1 MKNKNKNK
9 ENGIFE
15 LILIFIA
22 IISIFN
28 AYIVVSNEVAIYAN
42 HNMNFTDCRG
52 LAYHGPN
59 AEKDKEKCLESI
71 KSKEEKAIQAEEYM
85 KNNKGTHTIISFVL
99 LLATTISLVI
109 TIRKRK
115 NIGYILLGIIT
126 IIINIFSLL

>member
-1 MKNKNKNK
+1 MKDSKNKS
-9 ENGIFE
+9 GLFE
-15 LILIFIA
+15 LIIIIIA
-22 IISIFN
+22 IISIIN
-28 AYIVVSNEVAIYAN
+28 TYIVRSNKIAIYEN
-42 HNMNFTDCRG
+42 PNNSISDCRG
-52 LAYHGPN
+52 LAYHEPN

>member
-1 MKNKNKNK
+1 MKDSKNKS
-9 ENGIFE
+9 GLFE
-15 LILIFIA
+15 LIIIIIA
-22 IISIFN
+22 IISIIN
-28 AYIVVSNEVAIYAN
+28 TYIVGSNKIAIYEN
-42 HNMNFTDCRG
+42 PNNSISDCRG

-85 KNNKGTHTIISFVL
+85 KNNKGTHTIISLVL